1 MNYKLYQE
9 LIIQK
14 SQLVETVNFHT
25 KQIEFHQTL
34 ANLYQETAQ
43 ELECR
48 LTELD
53 LQMAELQ
60 NGSQLEWMV
69 FKKHV
74 LEGKPLYEV
83 ADDLGYSY
91 NWILKV
97 SAKVKKKVKL

>member
-53 LQMAELQ
+53 LQMADLQ
-60 NGSQLEWMV
+60 NGSQLEWNV
-69 FKKHV
+69 FKKQTM
-74 LEGKPLYEV
+74 EGKTLNEI
-83 ADDLGYSY
+83 AEELGYSY
-91 NWILKV
+91 SWV
-97 SAKVKKKVKL
+97 SKISHKIKKKVKL